1 MRHAGVADAGVADA
15 GVASEEELRQ
25 RLLHTALFMYI
36 LVYVCIYVYI
46 VAAARIVSA
55 YCMH

>member
-1 MRHAGVADAGVADA
+1 MQHAGVADAGVADA

-36 LVYVCIYVYI
+36 LVYVCMYI
-46 VAAARIVSA
+46 
-55 YCMH
+55 